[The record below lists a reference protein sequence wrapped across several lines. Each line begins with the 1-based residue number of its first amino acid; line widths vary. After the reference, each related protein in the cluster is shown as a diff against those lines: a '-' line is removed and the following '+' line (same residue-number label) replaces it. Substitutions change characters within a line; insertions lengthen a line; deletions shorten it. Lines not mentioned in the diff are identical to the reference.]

1 MDNQCQRKFKD
12 LPTVEDN
19 PVLRTEPKVHNTDQA
34 STSIHKN
41 EPPQGLR
48 IVASRN
54 WARIGKNILTIG
66 MDIKIINIPK
76 K

>member
-41 EPPQGLR
+41 EPPQDLR
-48 IVASRN
+48 IVASTN
-54 WARIGKNILTIG
+54 WTRLGYVIFLIGAKTY
-66 MDIKIINIPK
+66 
-76 K
+76 